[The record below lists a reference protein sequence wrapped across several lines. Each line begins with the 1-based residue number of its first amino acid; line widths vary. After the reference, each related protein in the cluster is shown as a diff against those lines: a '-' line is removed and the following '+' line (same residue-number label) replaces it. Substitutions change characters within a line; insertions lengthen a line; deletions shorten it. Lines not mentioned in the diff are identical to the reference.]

1 MLKLTI
7 LGFGLITV
15 AACSSESAAP
25 DAARTEQA
33 LFGGTIA
40 VDTANQFTP
49 AVKFNS
55 FSGNVF
61 TNCGGS
67 IISKTRVLT
76 ATHCLLP
83 DTNLLRARAELNGGG
98 NFFFEETVI
107 PLNGLFKSY
116 TPGLTTGGSEDVTVV
131 QFLRRFDLAGFPS
144 ARPIP
149 ATSSAANWSH
159 FADPAFLVGYGIRGE
174 KPREFG
180 LRTQQNILRS
190 GNGLLEMPANVGTE
204 FLQGESGSPTYLR
217 ALDGTFA
224 AEGVPVGG
232 LVSVGVTSVVS
243 PFGGGA
249 SVDLGALRTWAETA
263 IFEPSDT
270 AVYGWGNVYLNDRVR
285 LFETEYNGTLPAP
298 AKLGNAGL
306 NTFLGADAS
315 VSRLYAAGS
324 VSLRSRA
331 QAARVWAGGPI
342 TLAQDATA
350 PDRLQNQRT
359 ALFGYSWFTVGF
371 PAQAGVANFAS
382 GAGVVVTPQAGVH
395 HGQLTAQPGTRLVFG
410 AGDYYFDRLWLEPQ
424 VTVQFPTEGS
434 TRIYVKNEFL
444 NRSAFGSRQRAE
456 SVFLAVLSGNATLQ
470 AEYWGTVLVANGKLT
485 VETPAC
491 NLCSPYIGG
500 FYGRDIEIH
509 QGTYITRRPFSGDWQ

>member
-1 MLKLTI
+1 MLKLNV
-7 LGFGLITV
+7 LVVGFGLMAV

-25 DAARTEQA
+25 SAAKAEQG
-33 LFGGTIA
+33 LFGGIIT

-76 ATHCLLP
+76 ATHCLLAG
-83 DTNLLRARAELNGGG
+83 TNLLRARAEINGGG
-98 NFFFEETVI
+98 FFEQTVI
-107 PLNGLFKSY
+107 PGNVLFKSY
-116 TPGLTTGGSEDVTVV
+116 TPGVTDGGSEDVTVV

-159 FADPAFLVGYGIRGE
+159 FEDPAFLVGYGLTGE

-180 LRTQQNILRS
+180 QRTQQNIVRS
-190 GNGLLEMPANVGTE
+190 GNGLLEMPANVGSE

-217 ALDGTFA
+217 ALDNTFA
-224 AEGVPVGG
+224 SEGVAAGG
-232 LVSVGVTSVVS
+232 LATVGVTTIIS

-249 SVDLGALRTWAETA
+249 SVDVGALRTWAETA

-270 AVYGWGNVYLNDRVR
+270 AVYGWGSVSLNDRVR
-285 LFETEYNGTLPAP
+285 LFETEYNGTWPAP
-298 AKLGNAGL
+298 AKLGNAGSG
-306 NTFLGADAS
+306 TGLGADAS
-315 VSRLYAAGS
+315 VSTVYAAGS

-331 QAARVWAGGPI
+331 HATRVWAGGRV
-342 TLAQDATA
+342 TLEQDASA
-350 PDRLQNQRT
+350 PDQLQNQRT
-359 ALFGYSWFTVGF
+359 ALFGYSWFNVNF
-371 PAQAGVANFAS
+371 PAQAGVANFAT
-382 GAGVVVTPQAGVH
+382 GTGVVVTPQAGVH
-395 HGQLTAQPGTRLVFG
+395 HGTLTAQPGTQVVFG
-410 AGDYYFDRLWLEPQ
+410 EGDYYFDRLWLEPQ
-424 VTVQFPTEGS
+424 VAVQFPTAGN

-444 NRSAFGSRQRAE
+444 NRSAFGSRNRAE

-470 AEYWGTVLVANGKLT
+470 AQYWGTVLVANGKLT
-485 VETPAC
+485 VETPGC
-491 NLCSPYIGG
+491 NVCSPYIGG

-509 QGTYITRRPFSGDWQ
+509 QGTYITRRPFTGDWL